1 METSE
6 LIKVALAG
14 AAFVFWLYRK
24 LSEGVATA
32 APSPMAAPP
41 PLPRRV
47 RRSRP
52 GVKSPAK
59 VSAPEADESAPA
71 GGAPRHL
78 DASNLRVTR
87 PAVARVREEFRG
99 LAALRRAVIAREV
112 LGPPLSLRAP
122 RR

>member
-32 APSPMAAPP
+32 APSTMAAPP

-52 GVKSPAK
+52 GVKSSAK
-59 VSAPEADESAPA
+59 ESASEAGDSAPA
-71 GGAPRHL
+71 SVAPRHL

-112 LGPPLSLRAP
+112 LGPPLSLRSP